1 MFAISKPLVGMTKQ
15 KGAAASSPTSSHQSS
30 SSAPSSA
37 GRSSPQI
44 KTEDAF
50 PNNYSGGIAEDQ
62 FGSRQAVLDDGMF
75 SKTSTHEF
83 AGKIDAPR
91 TSSFGK
97 MDAYNFKGVLVSEV
111 EDAIAAANT
120 TSIAQYF
127 GGVDVVYK
135 QSHSNNTMITP
146 LFCPCRIVLEG
157 FEDAQIPTV
166 IVCLVLEKGMT
177 YAITA
182 KYNTFKEFKQLNPRN
197 RVIIHNEFTKNN
209 PISMTHDFSEEE
221 ILMFS
226 HAISELLNL
235 RLPVDILH
243 GLFVYKIFY
252 QCQSLHHAN
261 SIINNCYSMYYLDE
275 IVTLKK
281 KVLLLEASNL
291 RLVSE
296 KEEATE
302 VIDLSDVVK
311 DLKKVVRDA
320 KKKEKEASETIL
332 RLQATIDTL
341 EAQVVEEASAVKP
354 RIKKEKSVPKPL
366 KNAVKGKKGKGQQVS
381 EECESADGVSSPEE
395 SLPQAAK
402 RKRATKKTRVKEAD
416 LSPADESSVEGLIN

>member
-15 KGAAASSPTSSHQSS
+15 KGAASPTSSHQSS

-37 GRSSPQI
+37 ARSSPQI

-146 LFCPCRIVLEG
+146 LLCPCRIVLEG
-157 FEDAQIPTV
+157 FEDVQIPTV

-235 RLPVDILH
+235 RLPVDILQ

-252 QCQSLHHAN
+252 QCQSIHHAN

-381 EECESADGVSSPEE
+381 EECESVDGVSSPEE
-395 SLPQAAK
+395 SLPQASK

>member
-1 MFAISKPLVGMTKQ
+1 MFAISRPLVGMTKQ
-15 KGAAASSPTSSHQSS
+15 KGDSSSLLCAASPTSSHQS

-44 KTEDAF
+44 KTTEDVL
-50 PNNYSGGIAEDQ
+50 NNNFGGIAEDQ

-75 SKTSTHEF
+75 SKTTTPEL
-83 AGKIDAPR
+83 AGKVDAPR

-97 MDAYNFKGVLVSEV
+97 MDAYNFKGVLVTEV

-120 TSIAQYF
+120 TSIAQYY

-135 QSHSNNTMITP
+135 QSHTNNSMITP

-157 FEDAQIPTV
+157 FADAQIPTV

-235 RLPVDILH
+235 RLPVDILQ
-243 GLFVYKIFY
+243 GLFVYKIFN
-252 QCQSLHHAN
+252 QCQSMLF
-261 SIINNCYSMYYLDE
+261 
-275 IVTLKK
+275 
-281 KVLLLEASNL
+281 LLLII
-291 RLVSE
+291 
-296 KEEATE
+296 
-302 VIDLSDVVK
+302 VIPC
-311 DLKKVVRDA
+311 
-320 KKKEKEASETIL
+320 I
-332 RLQATIDTL
+332 I
-341 EAQVVEEASAVKP
+341 
-354 RIKKEKSVPKPL
+354 
-366 KNAVKGKKGKGQQVS
+366 
-381 EECESADGVSSPEE
+381 
-395 SLPQAAK
+395 
-402 RKRATKKTRVKEAD
+402 
-416 LSPADESSVEGLIN
+416 